1 MNNNIMHNICGNI
14 NKNNERFLQLVYNGI
29 STLIEM
35 PCSFYDLLTVITKC
49 YSISCDNVVKLKVAY
64 VDTEGDEIDI
74 SNESDY
80 EALEMY
86 MQFEHKNIVELVIN
100 NKDDE
105 EKKEMSCEMESDVKA
120 NESKVIV
127 LSTDDIQK
135 EIEEI
140 TQQEL
145 PAMLNKLYD
154 ELKQKVESKLQERIL
169 NKLNQNLLQSQ
180 TKESK
185 LYSTNEHIGIHCNNC
200 DCFPIK
206 GIRYKC
212 SVCNCFNLCEYC
224 EVLVG
229 DKHEHPLYKLNSPSM
244 SLILHTQLSQGN
256 SGVNICRNNMKL
268 RGALPQRNEIDYN
281 ALTYTIEYNSQL
293 IDSKSLNSNEIN
305 IATTNNNTNL
315 YAVLKITNTSSVYDF
330 PSPFYLMCVDSSDKE
345 LICHKVKINNNLL
358 SNKTIKTKLIF
369 DLSKVKRISHT
380 IVTKWSFYTV
390 NKTPFNNN
398 TFTIN
403 IIYKYNSPL
412 KIHPK
417 YKQICNGMDN
427 EAQQDQIP
435 FIKYIDL
442 ISQIKRE
449 FCIFS
454 IESDND
460 ILLALIEANGDKTK
474 AVKLLCN
481 GIA

>member
-1 MNNNIMHNICGNI
+1 MMNNINICGNI
-14 NKNNERFLQLVYNGI
+14 NKNTERFLQLVYNGV

-35 PCSFYDLLTVITKC
+35 PCSFCDLLTVITKC
-49 YSISCDNVVKLKVAY
+49 YLISCDSVVKLKVAY
-64 VDTEGDEIDI
+64 VDMEGDEIDI
-74 SNESDY
+74 SNENDY

-86 MQFEHKNIVELVIN
+86 MQFEHKNIMELIIN
-100 NKDDE
+100 NKNDE
-105 EKKEMSCEMESDVKA
+105 ENKEMSCGMESDVKG
-120 NESKVIV
+120 NESKVIL
-127 LSTDDIQK
+127 LSTDEIQK

-145 PAMLNKLYD
+145 PAMLSKLYD
-154 ELKQKVESKLQERIL
+154 ELKQKVEMKLQERIL
-169 NKLNQNLLQSQ
+169 NKLNQNLLSQSQ
-180 TKESK
+180 NKGSK
-185 LYSTNEHIGIHCNNC
+185 LYNTNEHIGIHCNNC
-200 DCFPIK
+200 DCYPIK

-212 SVCNCFNLCEYC
+212 SVCNCFNLCENC

-244 SLILHTQLSQGN
+244 ALILHTQLSQGN
-256 SGVNICRNNMKL
+256 SDVNIRRNVMRLK
-268 RGALPQRNEIDYN
+268 GALPQKSEIDYN